1 MRTLIF
7 ILFLGFIALGSF
19 AQSDTTTVGSIAY
32 YEGKVEL
39 GKEPNWVRAKIK
51 GQVKRNQWI
60 KTSAESMVEIKW
72 LNGTTSL
79 VGPNSKVEVKV
90 LAQASKSNSKT
101 STEGVFGDFMN
112 VFKTGSGNTKSEEGG
127 IRRDDADTDQS
138 EPDEIYWKREGI
150 ISFDQAFSVY
160 EQKSYS
166 QAIPGLHAYI
176 DQNPKADNTKFAYF
190 ALGHCYIMANN
201 PIKARDIFKSFVIIY
216 ANDPLKADA
225 EKVLEL
231 LQ

>member
-1 MRTLIF
+1 MKTIIMCFAMVLTTFQVI
-7 ILFLGFIALGSF
+7 
-19 AQSDTTTVGSIAY
+19 AQSDTTTAGNIAY

-39 GKEPNWVRAKIK
+39 GKDPTWTRAKIK
-51 GQVKRNQWI
+51 SPVKRNQWI
-60 KTSAESMVEIKW
+60 KTSAEAMVEIKW
-72 LNGTTSL
+72 LNGTTTV
-79 VGPNSKVEVKV
+79 VGPNTKVEVKV
-90 LAQASKSNSKT
+90 LAQASLNNGKS

-112 VFKTGSGNTKSEEGG
+112 VFKASAGNSKSEEGG
-127 IRRDDADTDQS
+127 IRRDETSQK
-138 EPDEIYWKREGI
+138 EPEEVYWKREGI
-150 ISFDQAFSVY
+150 ISFEQAFSVY

-176 DQNPKADNTKFAYF
+176 DQNPKAENTKYAYF
-190 ALGHCYIMANN
+190 ALGHCYVMANN
-201 PIKARDIFKSFVIIY
+201 PIKAKEIFKSFIIIY